1 MDGNIFVK
9 LNYIAMKSTIFCSV
23 IGTGLVSLLLAGCQ
37 SNQSPETNNRGAA
50 AASQTSSVQY
60 GGFPNQ
66 VVWGKHLVA
75 MGGCGDCHT
84 PTKMTPQGPV
94 PDMTMYLAGHPAQVP
109 PPQINRKEIESK
121 GLIVT
126 NDLTVWV
133 GPWGITYSA
142 NITPDST
149 TGIGSWSEAQ
159 FINVFHNG
167 KYQGLAGSRSLLP
180 PMNFVA
186 EGLSHAASDDELK
199 AIFAYL
205 QTIKPVHNQVPVFSP
220 PVAAMEH

>member
-1 MDGNIFVK
+1 
-9 LNYIAMKSTIFCSV
+9 MKSTIFCSV

-37 SNQSPETNNRGAA
+37 SNQSHGTNNSGGATG
-50 AASQTSSVQY
+50 SQTTSVQY

-66 VVWGKHLVA
+66 VVWGKHLVE

-84 PTKMTPQGPV
+84 PKKMTPQGPA
-94 PDMTMYLAGHPAQVP
+94 PDMTMYLAGHPAQIP

-126 NDLTVWV
+126 NDLTVWI
-133 GPWGITYSA
+133 GPWGISYTA
-142 NITPDST
+142 NLTPDST
-149 TGIGSWSEAQ
+149 TGIGAWSEAQ
-159 FINVFHNG
+159 FVNVFRNG
-167 KYQGLAGSRSLLP
+167 KYMGLAGSRPLLP

-186 EGLSHAASDDELK
+186 EGFSHVASDDELK

-205 QTIKPVHNQVPVFSP
+205 QTIKPVQNQVPVFSP
-220 PVAAMEH
+220 PVAAMQH